1 MVRTSNKQ
9 ASPQGPFKDTM
20 RVLSRVRL
28 LGTPWTAAPQAATSM
43 GSSRQEFQSG
53 LPFPPPGG
61 LPDSRTPGLG
71 LT

>member
-1 MVRTSNKQ
+1 M
-9 ASPQGPFKDTM
+9 
-20 RVLSRVRL
+20 LSRVRL

-61 LPDSRTPGLG
+61 LPDLRTPGLG